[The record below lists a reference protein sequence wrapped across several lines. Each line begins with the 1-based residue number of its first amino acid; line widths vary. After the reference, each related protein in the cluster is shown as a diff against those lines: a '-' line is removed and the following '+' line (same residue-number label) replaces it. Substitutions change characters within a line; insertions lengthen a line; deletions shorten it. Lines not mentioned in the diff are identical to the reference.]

1 MSVVPYTLTITQIV
15 GFLILARGVI
25 TSKFVIYEQLFNP
38 ILSDSFG
45 FSVKQTS
52 YFFVL
57 LLPATIGD
65 AFMLYVSTPCCLL
78 ILGLFPSSQPRPQ
91 ATPSFISQ
99 LWRNIGTRD
108 KATIVPDL
116 LPQILS
122 LAILP
127 WLRLVSGVSSLLHK
141 FCQKQLLFGGHWLY
155 PLSQYCLHCYS
166 KLQPRLQLC
175 VFILH
180 RLLLQRLRLNS
191 RIIAI
196 VGIFCSVTGMVLM
209 ADWQSIP
216 LDPCTNF
223 SLYYHPELPNTPSNI
238 SLNPCSFTPS
248 GCQWLQN
255 GTFVHNVSAVENK
268 ITVIESFLQM
278 PESIVQTQEVHPVL
292 NVTAYNMAMNVCESL
307 RESQYHCHWIPKST
321 GTLCE
326 ACPAICR
333 GIDHTLNFIQFTI
346 GAFIYR
352 STISLGRI
360 SIMIVISD
368 VISKDY
374 QVH

>member
-1 MSVVPYTLTITQIV
+1 
-15 GFLILARGVI
+15 
-25 TSKFVIYEQLFNP
+25 
-38 ILSDSFG
+38 
-45 FSVKQTS
+45 
-52 YFFVL
+52 
-57 LLPATIGD
+57 
-65 AFMLYVSTPCCLL
+65 
-78 ILGLFPSSQPRPQ
+78 
-91 ATPSFISQ
+91 
-99 LWRNIGTRD
+99 
-108 KATIVPDL
+108 
-116 LPQILS
+116 
-122 LAILP
+122 
-127 WLRLVSGVSSLLHK
+127 
-141 FCQKQLLFGGHWLY
+141 
-155 PLSQYCLHCYS
+155 
-166 KLQPRLQLC
+166 
-175 VFILH
+175 
-180 RLLLQRLRLNS
+180 
-191 RIIAI
+191 
-196 VGIFCSVTGMVLM
+196 M